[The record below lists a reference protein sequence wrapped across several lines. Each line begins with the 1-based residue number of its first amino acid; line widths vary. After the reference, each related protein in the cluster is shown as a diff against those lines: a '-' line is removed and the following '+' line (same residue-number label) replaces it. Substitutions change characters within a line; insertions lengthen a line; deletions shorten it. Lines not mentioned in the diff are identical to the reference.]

1 MGISIDGSFTAT
13 PEEILKR
20 KLEQAKAYLGN
31 KLVTAKGSTFKY
43 VRGPSILGQYKETN
57 NECSY

>member
-20 KLEQAKAYLGN
+20 KLEQAKDYLGN
-31 KLVTAKGSTFKY
+31 KLVTAKGSTFQY
-43 VRGPSILGQYKETN
+43 VRGPSILGQYKEKK
-57 NECSY
+57 